1 MDVLA
6 LWVIHLISLF
16 IRKRIGSVQESKRPP
31 SRGRTGL
38 ASFPSDIYSGYR
50 ERVNNIGRFTM
61 TKGVT
66 MQLNTL
72 TEALYSELADLYDAE
87 QQLVRELPRVV
98 KSVDNASLRSAIEE
112 HIEET
117 RNQVARL
124 EQVFEMLGRKPER
137 DQCNAMQG
145 LLEEADEVIAASGDR
160 QVKDAVLI
168 GALQRVEHY
177 EIAGYGTARA
187 FAEQLDLDDVADLL
201 QESLDEESSADRKL
215 TTLAEGGL
223 FSTGVNTQAGHAR
236 ESRP

>member
-1 MDVLA
+1 
-6 LWVIHLISLF
+6 
-16 IRKRIGSVQESKRPP
+16 
-31 SRGRTGL
+31 
-38 ASFPSDIYSGYR
+38 
-50 ERVNNIGRFTM
+50 M

-66 MQLNTL
+66 LQLSTL

-87 QQLVRELPRVV
+87 QQLVSGLPKVAQA
-98 KSVDNASLRSAIEE
+98 VDNSSLRAGIEE
-112 HIEET
+112 HLEET

-124 EQVFEMLGRKPER
+124 EQIFQMMGRKPER
-137 DQCNAMQG
+137 DQCEAMQG

-160 QVKDAVLI
+160 QVKDAVII

-201 QESLDEESSADRKL
+201 QESLDEESSTDRKL

-223 FSTGVNTQAGHAR
+223 FSSGVNSQASHAGEPR
-236 ESRP
+236 M